1 MRRPSTL
8 QRTLR
13 AALIALAA
21 GGLVAVDNPA
31 PAIGHAAEVAMTSAN
46 HLAHQSAAA
55 VTARLHG

>member
-1 MRRPSTL
+1 MRRQSTRR
-8 QRTLR
+8 QTIR
-13 AALIALAA
+13 AALFALAA

-31 PAIGHAAEVAMTSAN
+31 PRISHAAEVAMTSAN